1 MVKQTSK
8 LSDQTSE
15 PSEHNTRLI
24 CPIRVTRPSRAYRQ
38 PPVPQPAPDKPP
50 LTPRPA
56 RRLLLGPAALI
67 AALDPAAHLPRCTLS
82 HTHKHAR
89 ARTIQQRTCRDVPP
103 LTHSLSLSLSLSHSR
118 TISSA
123 PAAMPRHDL
132 RVCPAPY
139 PGIRPWAGPWASRP
153 LIRPACQAYTIPW
166 PGTARP
172 VYGPTRTRLGCRAH
186 PSPTGA
192 CGLPRA
198 AGGARARPWRAGWR
212 RLVACLRG
220 PGRSVTT
227 QMPAGPAPAGAP
239 RA

>member
-103 LTHSLSLSLSLSHSR
+103 LTHSLTLSHTHTLIHAR
-118 TISSA
+118 SA
-123 PAAMPRHDL
+123 AHLPRCRVTSCACALHRIPVSGPGPARGHHVPLSGPRVKPTPSHGQVQ
-132 RVCPAPY
+132 RVRSTGPPVPVSA
-139 PGIRPWAGPWASRP
+139 AGP
-153 LIRPACQAYTIPW
+153 IRLRQA
-166 PGTARP
+166 P
-172 VYGPTRTRLGCRAH
+172 VVYRERRA
-186 PSPTGA
+186 
-192 CGLPRA
+192 
-198 AGGARARPWRAGWR
+198 ARARGRGVQAGGGLWRACAG
-212 RLVACLRG
+212 RG
-220 PGRSVTT
+220 
-227 QMPAGPAPAGAP
+227 GP
-239 RA
+239 